1 MKKFYIYILASL
13 IFASCTSESIVADV
27 QEKEEEIPQPVDE
40 SATTVR
46 LDPITVSGDPGSRS
60 YLFYDK
66 VFSSVFSFEW
76 GSSENLGVFAYG
88 ETEHGQQMKFVLT
101 NDQADSNSSLTRFI
115 KPAPGVNPLTQNTKY
130 VACYPYNG
138 SLENYDNIP
147 VDYRNQ
153 VQAGH
158 VNMSV
163 YFDATSASGDKYE
176 TYLDSEKNA
185 SSHLSAYDYLC
196 SGTQT
201 TNYKSGIN
209 FSLKRVGAISRFYCK
224 VKSGLVYDSL
234 QFYNPKMDFAVV
246 GTIDAS
252 KSAGEALTATKTAH
266 TMSLKFG
273 TWNGLDVSGFD
284 MTLKA
289 DGKPEDETFFDY
301 YNNTYTPY
309 LVAYLMMAPA
319 DFSGSTVGASTLY
332 LFAHEKG
339 DKDKKHYFKAELT
352 SKPNITNNSLYRWS
366 PKPDVDDPIEFE
378 EITVEQ
384 WREGT
389 QLTNGDGGN
398 GTSGW

>member
-13 IFASCTSESIVADV
+13 IFSSCTSESIVADV
-27 QEKEEEIPQPVDE
+27 QEEEEKEVTQPVDE

-66 VFSSVFSFEW
+66 VFATVFSFAWE
-76 GSSENLGVFAYG
+76 GGESLGVFAY
-88 ETEHGQQMKFVLT
+88 ETNNHPQQMQFVLT

-130 VACYPYNG
+130 VACYPYIE
-138 SLENYDNIP
+138 SLGNYDNISI
-147 VDYRNQ
+147 DYRNQ
-153 VQAGH
+153 VQEGH
-158 VNMSV
+158 VDMSV
-163 YFDATSASGDKYE
+163 YFKATSTSSAEYD
-176 TYLDSEKNA
+176 TYLASEKSA

-209 FSLKRVGAISRFYCK
+209 FSMQRVGAISRFYSK
-224 VKSGLVYDSL
+224 LTERLVYDSL
-234 QFYNPKMDFAVV
+234 QFYNPDVDFIVA
-246 GTIDAS
+246 GRINAS
-252 KSAGEALTATKTAH
+252 QSAGEALTATKTSH
-266 TMSLKFG
+266 TLSLKFG
-273 TWNGLDVSGFD
+273 VRDGMDTKGFD
-284 MTLKA
+284 MTYEGGNPVDK
-289 DGKPEDETFFDY
+289 TFFNP
-301 YNNTYTPY
+301 NNNAHY
-309 LVAYLMMAPA
+309 LVAYLMMAPVNFTGVEA
-319 DFSGSTVGASTLY
+319 NSTLY
-332 LFAHEKG
+332 VFAHEKG
-339 DKDKKHYFKAELT
+339 TGNKRYFKATLA
-352 SKPNITNNSLYRWS
+352 SKPNITNNYLYRWS
-366 PKPDVDDPIEFE
+366 PSTGEDDPIEFE

>member
-46 LDPITVSGDPGSRS
+46 LDPITVSGDPGSRA

-66 VFSSVFSFEW
+66 VFSTVFSFEW
-76 GSSENLGVFAYG
+76 NGGESLGVFAYDSQ
-88 ETEHGQQMKFVLT
+88 HPQQIEFKLV
-101 NDQADSNSSLTRFI
+101 DEQSDSSNSLSRMI
-115 KPAPGVNPLTQNTKY
+115 KPAKDGVNPLTKNTYY
-130 VACYPYNG
+130 VAYFPYNSG
-138 SLENYDNIP
+138 FSNYTNIP
-147 VDYRNQ
+147 IDYRNQ

-158 VNMSV
+158 VDMSV
-163 YFDATSASGDKYE
+163 YFDATPTNKDKYN
-176 TYLDSEKNA
+176 TYLTSEKSA
-185 SSHLSAYDYLC
+185 SSHLSNYDYLC
-196 SGTQT
+196 TSPQT

-234 QFYNPKMDFAVV
+234 QFYNPKMDFDVV

-289 DGKPEDETFFDY
+289 DSEPEDGTYFDY

-319 DFSGSTVGASTLY
+319 DFSSSTVGASTLY

-339 DKDKKHYFKAELT
+339 DKDKKHYFKAELA

>member
-27 QEKEEEIPQPVDE
+27 QEKEEETPQPVDE

-66 VFSSVFSFEW
+66 VFATVFSFEW
-76 GSSENLGVFAYG
+76 SGGESLGVFAYG
-88 ETEHGQQMKFVLT
+88 DPAHSQQIEFKLT
-101 NDQADSNSSLTRFI
+101 DDQAESSNSLSRLI
-115 KPAPGVNPLTQNTKY
+115 KPAKEGVNPLTQNTKY
-130 VACYPYNG
+130 VACFPYNDN
-138 SLENYDNIP
+138 LDNYTKIP
-147 VDYRNQ
+147 IDYRNQ
-153 VQAGH
+153 VQEGH

-163 YFDATSASGDKYE
+163 YFKVTSAESADYG
-176 TYLDSEKNA
+176 TYLASEKSA

-209 FSLKRVGAISRFYCK
+209 FSMKRVGAVSRFYSK
-224 VKSGLVYDSL
+224 LAERLVYDSL
-234 QFYNPKMDFAVV
+234 QFYNPDMDFVV
-246 GTIDAS
+246 AGTIDAS
-252 KSAGEALTATKTAH
+252 QSAGGALTATKTSH
-266 TMSLKFG
+266 TLSLKFG
-273 TWNGLDVSGFD
+273 VRDGMDSKGFD
-284 MTLKA
+284 MTY
-289 DGKPEDETFFDY
+289 EDSNPVDATFFNP
-301 YNNTYTPY
+301 NNNAHY

-319 DFSGSTVGASTLY
+319 DFSDSKVGASTLY
-332 LFAHEKG
+332 VFAHEKG
-339 DKDKKHYFKAELT
+339 TGNKRYFKAKLT
-352 SKPNITNNSLYRWS
+352 NKPNITNNSLYRWS
-366 PKPDVDDPIEFE
+366 PSTGEDDPIEFE